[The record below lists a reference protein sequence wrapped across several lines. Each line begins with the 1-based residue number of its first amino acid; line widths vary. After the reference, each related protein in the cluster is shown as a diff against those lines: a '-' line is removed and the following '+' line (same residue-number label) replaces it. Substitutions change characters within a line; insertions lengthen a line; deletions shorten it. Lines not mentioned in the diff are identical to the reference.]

1 MKKFTKSL
9 SLLLAGLLCCAAL
22 FACDEE
28 DTAVTT
34 ATTTAATTTVATT
47 TAPEDEE
54 PTTGDNEVTD
64 TLTQDN
70 VFSKVS
76 QRMRELKSYSS
87 QVEMDMSISMMGMTM
102 AMEMGVEAI
111 ADAEGSRYYTKTSA
125 SIMGET
131 STAVNYFDEEVY
143 FMDDGEEKMVADM
156 TPELM
161 EYLQSDNEGVL
172 ELDATYFESFK
183 LYSSEDGYLLVISG
197 LKAGSGLL
205 DSVLDSEML
214 EGYQIDLSDVEIE
227 MTVTKDYCIS
237 EMTMHLGM
245 SMDLS
250 ELPDAEN
257 SDIPLGEVSASME
270 VTATYGDFDS
280 AADKLVKPDMSDA
293 VKVEAEDLLGG
304 LFGDEEDE
312 AETLPVTEEGD
323 IVDQL

>member
-1 MKKFTKSL
+1 MKKLTRSIA
-9 SLLLAGLLCCAAL
+9 LLLAGLLCCAGL
-22 FACDEE
+22 LACDEE
-28 DTAVTT
+28 DAAVTT
-34 ATTTAATTTVATT
+34 VATTEATTAATTTA
-47 TAPEDEE
+47 APEDEE
-54 PTTGDNEVTD
+54 PTTDGNEVTD
-64 TLTQDN
+64 ELTQGN

-102 AMEMGVEAI
+102 AMEMEVEAI
-111 ADAEGSRYYTKTSA
+111 ADAESSRYYTKTSA

-143 FMDDGEEKMVADM
+143 FMANGEEKMVADM

-161 EYLQSDNEGVL
+161 EYLQSDTEGVL

-227 MTVTKDYCIS
+227 MTVTKDFCIS
-237 EMTMHLGM
+237 EMTMSLGL

-250 ELPDAEN
+250 SLPGSEDG
-257 SDIPLGEVSASME
+257 SISLGEVSATME
-270 VTATYGDFDS
+270 VTATYGDFDT
-280 AADKLVKPDMSDA
+280 AADMIVKPDMTDA
-293 VKVEAEDLLGG
+293 EKIDAEDLLSS
-304 LFGDEEDE
+304 LFGVEELALAGDDE
-312 AETLPVTEEGD
+312 AVNEL
-323 IVDQL
+323 